1 MLIYMAILIVILN
14 MKNISTDSLRTFVMV
29 VEASGFAKAGDLLG
43 LSQPAVSLQIK
54 RLEDLLGYKLF
65 KKQGQRQVL
74 NQYGELL
81 LPMAK
86 QMMQHNDAIL
96 QLFTSE
102 SITGRVR
109 LGIPSEFAARILPSI
124 IGDFVALYPEVSL
137 EVKSRLSK
145 HLLSQERQDQFDLV
159 LALNEQLDSEQFP
172 IFKQD
177 QLVWVGDLS
186 LAQNDT
192 VTLVTAPEGCIYRRR
207 AIEALERSGIK
218 YRIVYSNAD
227 LTGLIAAL
235 KEGLGITVLAK
246 STVPNE
252 LNYQLKTKFLPSLGD
267 IGISLVKTAS
277 EPENAVFKLAEFIKL
292 RLG

>member
-1 MLIYMAILIVILN
+1 
-14 MKNISTDSLRTFVMV
+14 MKNISTDSLRTFVMIV
-29 VEASGFAKAGDLLG
+29 DVGGFAKAGDFLG

-54 RLEDLLGYKLF
+54 RLEDVLGYKLF

-86 QMMQHNDAIL
+86 QMMQYNDAIL
-96 QLFTSE
+96 QQFTSE
-102 SITGRVR
+102 SITGKVR

-145 HLLSQERQDQFDLV
+145 HLLSASRQDQFDLV
-159 LALNEQLDSEQFP
+159 LALNEQLTSSKFP
-172 IFKQD
+172 IFMQD
-177 QLVWVGDLS
+177 QLVWVGDLNQ
-186 LAQNDT
+186 AKNQV

-207 AIEALERSGIK
+207 ATDALKNAGIK
-218 YRIVYSNAD
+218 YRIAYSNAD

-246 STVPNE
+246 STVPSE
-252 LNYQLKTKFLPSLGD
+252 LNYQVHTKYLPALGD
-267 IGISLVKTAS
+267 IGISLVKS
-277 EPENAVFKLAEFIKL
+277 SGESENAVDKLAEFIAL

>member
-1 MLIYMAILIVILN
+1 
-14 MKNISTDSLRTFVMV
+14 MKNIATDSLRTFVMV
-29 VEASGFAKAGDLLG
+29 VEVGGFAKAGDLLG
-43 LSQPAVSLQIK
+43 LSQPAVSLQVK

-86 QMMQHNDAIL
+86 QMVQHNDAIL

-102 SITGRVR
+102 SVTGKVR

-145 HLLSQERQDQFDLV
+145 HLLSDERQDQFDLV
-159 LALNEQLDSEQFP
+159 LALNEQLDSEKFP
-172 IFKQD
+172 IFIQD

-186 LAQNDT
+186 LAQNET

-207 AIEALERSGIK
+207 ATQALEKAGIK

-246 STVPNE
+246 STVPND
-252 LNYQLKTKFLPSLGD
+252 LAYHLHTKHLPALGS

-292 RLG
+292 RLGYPTA

>member
-1 MLIYMAILIVILN
+1 

-29 VEASGFAKAGDLLG
+29 VEVGGFAKAGDLLG
-43 LSQPAVSLQIK
+43 LSQPAVSLQVK

-86 QMMQHNDAIL
+86 QMVQHNDAIL

-102 SITGRVR
+102 SVTGKVR

-124 IGDFVALYPEVSL
+124 IGDFVALYPDVSL

-145 HLLSQERQDQFDLV
+145 HLLSDERQDQFDLV
-159 LALNEQLDSEQFP
+159 LALNEQLDSEKFP
-172 IFKQD
+172 IFIQD

-186 LAQNDT
+186 LAQNET

-207 AIEALERSGIK
+207 ATQALEKAGIK

-246 STVPNE
+246 STVPND
-252 LNYQLKTKFLPSLGD
+252 LTYHLHTKHLPALGS

-292 RLG
+292 RLGYPTP

>member
-1 MLIYMAILIVILN
+1 MAILIVILN

-252 LNYQLKTKFLPSLGD
+252 LNYQLKTKFFPSLGD

>member
-1 MLIYMAILIVILN
+1 

-29 VEASGFAKAGDLLG
+29 VEVGGFAKAGDLLG

-86 QMMQHNDAIL
+86 QMMQYNDAIL
-96 QLFTSE
+96 QQFTSE
-102 SITGRVR
+102 SITGKVR

-124 IGDFVALYPEVSL
+124 IGDFVSLYPEVSL

-145 HLLSQERQDQFDLV
+145 HLLSASRQDQFDLV
-159 LALNEQLDSEQFP
+159 LALNERLNSDKFP
-172 IFKQD
+172 IFMQD
-177 QLVWVGDLS
+177 ALVWVGDL
-186 LAQNDT
+186 AQAKNEV

-207 AIEALERSGIK
+207 ATDALKSANIK

-227 LTGLIAAL
+227 LTGLIAAI

-246 STVPNE
+246 STVPSD
-252 LNYQLKTKFLPSLGD
+252 LNFQAQSKYLPALGS
-267 IGISLVKTAS
+267 IGISLIKSGGES
-277 EPENAVFKLAEFIKL
+277 EHAVDKLAEFIAL
-292 RLG
+292 RLGY

>member
-1 MLIYMAILIVILN
+1 
-14 MKNISTDSLRTFVMV
+14 MKNISTDGLRTLITV
-29 VEASGFAKAGDLLG
+29 VEVGGFAKAGELLG

-54 RLEDLLGYKLF
+54 RLEDMLGHKLF

-86 QMMQHNDAIL
+86 QMLLQNDSIL
-96 QLFTSE
+96 QLFTKE
-102 SITGRVR
+102 NVTGKVR

-124 IGDFVALYPEVSL
+124 IGDFIALYPDVSL

-145 HLLSQERQDQFDLV
+145 HLLSESREDQFDLV
-159 LALNEQLDSEQFP
+159 LALNEDLHSAKYPVFM
-172 IFKQD
+172 QD

-186 LAQNDT
+186 LVQNEV

-207 AIEALERSGIK
+207 AIEALKQAGIN
-218 YRIVYSNAD
+218 YRIAYSNAD
-227 LTGLIAAL
+227 LTGLTAAL

-252 LNYQLKTKFLPSLGD
+252 LNYQLQTKRLPELGQ
-267 IGISLVKTAS
+267 IVISLIKRADQ
-277 EPENAVFKLAEFIKL
+277 PDNAADKLAEFIAL
-292 RLG
+292 RLT

>member
-1 MLIYMAILIVILN
+1 

-29 VEASGFAKAGDLLG
+29 VEVGGFAKAGDLLG

-65 KKQGQRQVL
+65 KKQGQRQVI
-74 NQYGELL
+74 NHYGELL

-86 QMMQHNDAIL
+86 QMLQQNDAIL
-96 QLFTSE
+96 QQFTSQN
-102 SITGRVR
+102 ITGKVR
-109 LGIPSEFAARILPSI
+109 LGIPSEFAARLLPAI

-145 HLLSQERQDQFDLV
+145 HLLSASRQDQFDLV
-159 LALNEQLDSEQFP
+159 LALNEQLNAEKFP
-172 IFKQD
+172 IFMQD

-186 LAQNDT
+186 LAKNPV

-207 AIEALERSGIK
+207 AIEALQKANIK

-246 STVPNE
+246 STVPSNV
-252 LNYQLKTKFLPSLGD
+252 NYQLQTNQLPQLGQ
-267 IGISLVKTAS
+267 IGISLIKHPQQS
-277 EPENAVFKLAEFIKL
+277 ENAVDKLAEFITL

>member
-1 MLIYMAILIVILN
+1 

-29 VEASGFAKAGDLLG
+29 VEAAGFAKAGDLLG

-54 RLEDLLGYKLF
+54 RLEDVLGHKLF

-86 QMMQHNDAIL
+86 QMMQHNDTIL

-102 SITGRVR
+102 SITGKVR

-145 HLLSQERQDQFDLV
+145 HLLSASRQDQFDLV
-159 LALNEQLDSEQFP
+159 LALNEQLDSGKFP
-172 IFKQD
+172 IFMQD

-186 LAQNDT
+186 LAQNEV
-192 VTLVTAPEGCIYRRR
+192 VTLVTAPEDCIYRRR
-207 AIEALERSGIK
+207 ATTALKEAGIK

-235 KEGLGITVLAK
+235 KERLGITVLAK
-246 STVPNE
+246 STVPND
-252 LNYQLKTKFLPSLGD
+252 LIYQVQTKYLPALGN
-267 IGISLVKTAS
+267 IGISLVKSSGDTVH
-277 EPENAVFKLAEFIKL
+277 AVDKLAEFIAL

>member
-1 MLIYMAILIVILN
+1 
-14 MKNISTDSLRTFVMV
+14 MKNISTDSIRTFVVV
-29 VEASGFAKAGDLLG
+29 VEVGGFAKAGDILG

-54 RLEDLLGYKLF
+54 RLEQLLGYKLF

-86 QMMQHNDAIL
+86 QMVQHNDAIL

-102 SITGRVR
+102 SITGKVR

-124 IGDFVALYPEVSL
+124 IGDFVTLYPDVSL

-145 HLLSQERQDQFDLV
+145 HLLSDSRQDQFDLV
-159 LALNEQLDSEQFP
+159 LALNEQLNEDKFP
-172 IFKQD
+172 IFMQD

-186 LAQNDT
+186 LANNT
-192 VTLVTAPEGCIYRRR
+192 IVKLVTAPDGCIYRRR
-207 AIEALERSGIK
+207 ATEALEKAGIK

-227 LTGLIAAL
+227 LTGLTAAL

-246 STVPNE
+246 NTVPHD
-252 LNYQLKTKFLPSLGD
+252 LQYQHHTVHLPALGN

-277 EPENAVFKLAEFIKL
+277 EPANAVKKLAEFIKL

>member
-1 MLIYMAILIVILN
+1 

-29 VEASGFAKAGDLLG
+29 VEVGGFAKAGDLLG
-43 LSQPAVSLQIK
+43 LSQPAVSLQVK

-86 QMMQHNDAIL
+86 QMVQHNDAIL

-102 SITGRVR
+102 SVTGKVR

-145 HLLSQERQDQFDLV
+145 HLLSDERQDQFDLV
-159 LALNEQLDSEQFP
+159 LALNEQLDSEKFP
-172 IFKQD
+172 IFIQD

-186 LAQNDT
+186 MAQNET

-207 AIEALERSGIK
+207 ATQALEKAGIK

-246 STVPNE
+246 STVPND
-252 LNYQLKTKFLPSLGD
+252 LAYHLHTKHLPALGS

-292 RLG
+292 RLGYPTA